1 MTGEAFEVDLGSLTD
16 FAAELTTQL
25 GGMTQPLHLLESL
38 VERQLRLG
46 AFGEA
51 HELGRRHGDAL
62 AELHTL
68 VSQARDAID
77 FAKEV
82 TVMVGDSYRGYD
94 QRAAGALGGLTGAIT
109 GTVGSVAGTVLSIVD
124 PKG

>member
-1 MTGEAFEVDLGSLTD
+1 MTGFEVDLGSLSD

-25 GGMTQPLHLLESL
+25 GGMTQPITQLESL

-51 HELGRRHGDAL
+51 YELGKRHNDAL
-62 AELHTL
+62 DELHTL
-68 VSQARDAID
+68 VGQARDAID

-82 TVMVGDSYRGYD
+82 TIMVGDAYRNYD
-94 QRAAGALGGLTGAIT
+94 NRAAGTLNGITDALT
-109 GTVGSVAGTVLSIVD
+109 GTVGSVAGTVLSLVD

>member
-1 MTGEAFEVDLGSLTD
+1 MTGEAFAVDLGSLSD
-16 FAAELTTQL
+16 FAAELATQL
-25 GGMTQPLHLLESL
+25 GGMTQPLGQLESL

-51 HELGRRHGDAL
+51 TAFGQRHGDAV

-68 VSQARDAID
+68 VGQARDAID

-82 TVMVGDSYRGYD
+82 TGMVGDSYRNYD
-94 QRAAGALGGLTGAIT
+94 RRAAGAIGAV
-109 GTVGSVAGTVLSIVD
+109 GATVQSVASTVTSIVD
-124 PKG
+124 RVV